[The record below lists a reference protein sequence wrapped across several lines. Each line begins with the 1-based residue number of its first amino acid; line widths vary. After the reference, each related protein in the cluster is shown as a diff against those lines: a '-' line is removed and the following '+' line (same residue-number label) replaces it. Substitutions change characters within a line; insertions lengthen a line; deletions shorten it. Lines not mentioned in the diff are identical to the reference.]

1 MPHSVSQDGF
11 AIVPEVLTPAE
22 CSQFISLLGTMKTAG
37 SRGLLG
43 LHEIRDLAFSKT
55 ILHFLRP
62 HMSTEPFPVRGIYF
76 DKSAETNWLVTW
88 HQDLTITVKQ
98 RHESSGFG
106 PWSVKDGMPHVQP
119 PISIL
124 QGMLTIRLH
133 LDDADETNGALRV
146 IPGSH
151 RFGRLSSDEIQRIAQ
166 GRAAVTCSA
175 PQGAALLMRP
185 LILHASSR
193 STSERHR
200 RVIHLEYAC
209 DSLPEGLEWQ
219 AVPDHAS
226 E

>member
-11 AIVPEVLTPAE
+11 AIVPEVVTPVE

-43 LHEIRDLAFSKT
+43 IPEIRDLAFSKT
-55 ILHFLRP
+55 ILHLLRP
-62 HMSTEPFPVRGIYF
+62 HMRAEPFPVRGIYF

-98 RHESSGFG
+98 RHEASGFG
-106 PWSVKDGMPHVQP
+106 PWSVKDGVPHVQP

-124 QGMLTIRLH
+124 RGMLTIRLH

-151 RFGRLSSDEIQRIAQ
+151 RFDRLSSDEIQRIAHGQ
-166 GRAAVTCSA
+166 AAVTCSA
-175 PQGAALLMRP
+175 SQGAALLMRP

-219 AVPDHAS
+219 AAPDHAS